1 MSLLRG
7 FAKGGSTSGGKIK
20 NCEMKYTK
28 PHLSP
33 ELRARITPASRR
45 DMKLTIAGVFFLVAS
60 LGLTINVWPK
70 AGSSS
75 LSNNT
80 EDLPLAQSETAPIS
94 DEKQVLGE
102 SIQPAT
108 EEQFSEYTVKSGDT
122 LFNISQQYNI
132 RWDLIA
138 QINNLSEP
146 YILHAGQKLKIP
158 QGTTSSVANK
168 IYTIKSGDTL
178 AKIATS
184 FNITVDDIVAVN
196 PNLQKSDLI
205 TPGQVIKL
213 P

>member
-1 MSLLRG
+1 M
-7 FAKGGSTSGGKIK
+7 FYVT
-20 NCEMKYTK
+20 CYMKYIK
-28 PHLSP
+28 PHLSS
-33 ELRARITPASRR
+33 ELRARITPSTRR
-45 DMKLTIAGVFFLVAS
+45 EAKLTIAGVFFLAAS
-60 LGLTINVWPK
+60 IGLTVNVWPK
-70 AGSSS
+70 HEATS
-75 LSNNT
+75 LSNDT
-80 EDLPLAQSETAPIS
+80 QDSEVAQSETTPIS
-94 DEKQVLGE
+94 TDKQVLGE
-102 SIQPAT
+102 ATQSPAQAPA

-146 YILHAGQKLKIP
+146 YILHAGQKVKIP
-158 QGTTSSVANK
+158 QGTTSSVAGK

-178 AKIATS
+178 VKIATE
-184 FNITVDDIVAVN
+184 FNITVNDIIAVN